1 MANLS
6 LSSSL
11 PASRVGYNFNTDNS
25 TTTNALENALFL
37 KVFSGEILTA
47 FEDANIMKGLHTIR
61 TISNGKSA
69 QFPVTGIASAKY
81 HTPGNSLIEGSG
93 YLSDIQK
100 SEKVILIDEMLTSST
115 FLANIDEL
123 KTHFDIR
130 SVYAQELGKAL
141 AKRFDIA
148 TMKTLYHASKAD
160 ANITG
165 VTDGGS
171 SVYVPSADLK
181 TTSGIIDAL
190 FTMAQTL
197 DEKNAPQEGRFAILH
212 PSTYY
217 QLITADT
224 GGVVNSAVNTDVGG
238 QGSLA
243 TGTIPMVAG
252 ISLFKSNHIVD
263 VAGATNTKNS
273 VDSTSRAVQP
283 TLPSTNTGYDGDF
296 RDLRHGAG
304 TSSDPYVYGILG
316 GTKEAIGTV
325 KLLDLATE
333 SEYQIERQGT
343 LFVAKYAMGHGVLR
357 PECAVSIVPEETGNA
372 TDPIA

>member
-1 MANLS
+1 MANPALS
-6 LSSSL
+6 ASL

-25 TTTNALENALFL
+25 TTSNALENALFL

-148 TMKTLYHASKAD
+148 TMKTL
-160 ANITG
+160 
-165 VTDGGS
+165 
-171 SVYVPSADLK
+171 
-181 TTSGIIDAL
+181 
-190 FTMAQTL
+190 
-197 DEKNAPQEGRFAILH
+197 
-212 PSTYY
+212 
-217 QLITADT
+217 
-224 GGVVNSAVNTDVGG
+224 
-238 QGSLA
+238 
-243 TGTIPMVAG
+243 
-252 ISLFKSNHIVD
+252 
-263 VAGATNTKNS
+263 
-273 VDSTSRAVQP
+273 
-283 TLPSTNTGYDGDF
+283 LPCF
-296 RDLRHGAG
+296 
-304 TSSDPYVYGILG
+304 
-316 GTKEAIGTV
+316 
-325 KLLDLATE
+325 
-333 SEYQIERQGT
+333 
-343 LFVAKYAMGHGVLR
+343 
-357 PECAVSIVPEETGNA
+357 
-372 TDPIA
+372 